1 MPMRKDPAVRKVVER
16 QTGVALWRQIADRIR
31 LAISNGDYDATGM
44 VPPETT
50 LAGEFG
56 VNRHTVRSALAALA
70 EEGLVRAVQGRGTMI
85 ERKERVSY
93 PISKRTRFSQGLGQQ
108 VREIDSRLLGHA
120 ELPATGEVAKALG
133 ISPGDPVTELRTVSS
148 GDGRPLSV
156 SSSYYPAHRFPRMA
170 EEFERLHSVTKAF
183 AAQGLDDYVRASTE
197 IVARHADA
205 EELAMLKLSPGAI
218 VLEAQSINA
227 DLDGKPIEYSR
238 TRFAA
243 DRMKLRI
250 ET

>member
-1 MPMRKDPAVRKVVER
+1 MGKMAARRAIER

-44 VPPETT
+44 VPPETA
-50 LAGEFG
+50 LAAEFG

-93 PISKRTRFSQGLGQQ
+93 PISRRTRFSQGLARQ
-108 VREIDSRLLGHA
+108 VKEIGTKLLGHRQV
-120 ELPATGEVAKALG
+120 PASGEVAAALG
-133 ISPGDPVTELRTVSS
+133 LAPGSPLVELRTVSS
-148 GDGRPLSV
+148 GDGRPLSA
-156 SSSYYPAHRFPRMA
+156 SFSYFPSERFPKMA
-170 EEFERLHSVTKAF
+170 EHYARLGSVTKAF
-183 AAQGLDDYVRASTE
+183 AAQGLDDYVRAWTE
-197 IVARHADA
+197 IVSRHADA
-205 EELAMLKLSPGAI
+205 EELALLKLSPGAI
-218 VLEAQSINA
+218 VMEAQSVNA
-227 DLDGKPIEYSR
+227 DLDGRPVEYSR

>member
-1 MPMRKDPAVRKVVER
+1 MVMKTVER

-44 VPPETT
+44 VPPETA
-50 LAGEFG
+50 LAAEFG
-56 VNRHTVRSALAALA
+56 VNRHTVRSALAALS

-93 PISKRTRFSQGLGQQ
+93 PISRRTRFSQGLGRQ
-108 VREIDSRLLGHA
+108 VREIGTELLEHRQV
-120 ELPATGEVAKALG
+120 PASGDIAAALG
-133 ISPGDPVTELRTVSS
+133 LAAGAPLIELSTVSS
-148 GDGRPLSV
+148 GDGRPLSTAV
-156 SSSYYPAHRFPRMA
+156 SYYPAERFPDMA
-170 EEFERLHSVTKAF
+170 EEYARLGSVTKAF
-183 AAQGLDDYVRASTE
+183 AAHGLADYIRVSTE

-205 EELAMLKLSPGAI
+205 QELVLLKLSPGAI
-218 VLEAQSINA
+218 VMEAQSVNA
-227 DLDGKPIEYSR
+227 DLSGRPVEYAR

-243 DRMKLRI
+243 DRMKLKI

>member
-1 MPMRKDPAVRKVVER
+1 MAMRKVVER

-31 LAISNGDYDATGM
+31 LAISNGDYDAAGM
-44 VPPETT
+44 VPPETV

-56 VNRHTVRSALAALA
+56 VNRHTVRSALAALS

-93 PISKRTRFSQGLGQQ
+93 PISKRTRFSQGLGRQ
-108 VREIDSRLLGHA
+108 VKEIATQLIGHA
-120 ELPATGEVAKALG
+120 EVPASGEIAAALG
-133 ISPGDPVTELRTVSS
+133 ISPGTCLVELRTVSS

-156 SSSYYPAHRFPRMA
+156 SASYFPADRFPRMV
-170 EEFERLHSVTKAF
+170 EEYARLGSVTKAF
-183 AAQGLDDYVRASTE
+183 ATHGLDDYVRVTTE
-197 IVARHADA
+197 LVARHADA
-205 EELAMLKLSPGAI
+205 DELALLKLSPGAI
-218 VLEAQSINA
+218 VMEAQSVNA
-227 DLDGKPIEYSR
+227 DLKGRPVEFSR

-243 DRMKLRI
+243 DRMKLKI

>member
-1 MPMRKDPAVRKVVER
+1 MVMKTVER

-50 LAGEFG
+50 LAAQFG
-56 VNRHTVRSALAALA
+56 VNRHTVRSALAALS
-70 EEGLVRAVQGRGTMI
+70 EEGLVRAAQGRGTMI

-93 PISKRTRFSQGLGQQ
+93 PISRRTRFSQGLGRQ
-108 VREIDSRLLGHA
+108 VREIGTELLEHMQVPASGDIA
-120 ELPATGEVAKALG
+120 EALG
-133 ISPGDPVTELRTVSS
+133 LAAGAPLIELSTVSN
-148 GDGRPLSV
+148 GDGRPLSTAV
-156 SSSYYPAHRFPRMA
+156 SYYPAERFPDMA
-170 EEFERLHSVTKAF
+170 EEYARLGSVTKAF
-183 AAQGLDDYVRASTE
+183 AAHGLADYVRVSTE

-205 EELAMLKLSPGAI
+205 QELVLLKLSPGAI
-218 VLEAQSINA
+218 VMEAQSVNA
-227 DLDGKPIEYSR
+227 DLSGRPVEYAR

-243 DRMKLRI
+243 DRMKLKI

>member
-1 MPMRKDPAVRKVVER
+1 MRKDPAMRKVVER

-44 VPPETT
+44 VPPETA
-50 LAGEFG
+50 LAAEFG

-93 PISKRTRFSQGLGQQ
+93 PISKRTRFSQGLGLQ
-108 VREIDSRLLGHA
+108 VREIGTRLLGHA
-120 ELPATGEVAKALG
+120 ELPASGEVAKALE
-133 ISPGDPVTELRTVSS
+133 IMPGDPVIELRTVSS

-156 SSSYYPAHRFPRMA
+156 SSSYYPARRFPRMA
-170 EEFERLHSVTKAF
+170 EEFENLHSVTKAF
-183 AAQGLDDYVRASTE
+183 AAQGLDDYVRISTE

-205 EELAMLKLSPGAI
+205 EELSMLKLSPGAI
-218 VLEAQSINA
+218 VLEAQSVNA
-227 DLDGKPIEYSR
+227 DLDGKPVEYSR
-238 TRFAA
+238 SRFAA

>member
-1 MPMRKDPAVRKVVER
+1 MAMRKVVER

-44 VPPETT
+44 VPPETA

-108 VREIDSRLLGHA
+108 VKEIGTRLIAHA
-120 ELPATGEVAKALG
+120 EVPATGEVAIALG
-133 ISPGDPVTELRTVSS
+133 LRPGDPVIELRTVSS
-148 GDGRPLSV
+148 GDGRP
-156 SSSYYPAHRFPRMA
+156 PTGRDHRN
-170 EEFERLHSVTKAF
+170 
-183 AAQGLDDYVRASTE
+183 D
-197 IVARHADA
+197 VAGGQRGRCRRG
-205 EELAMLKLSPGAI
+205 PGAI
-218 VLEAQSINA
+218 
-227 DLDGKPIEYSR
+227 GHP
-238 TRFAA
+238 
-243 DRMKLRI
+243 
-250 ET
+250 